1 MRHNV
6 EMSACK
12 TVTRWP
18 DNYNHNPVNKSIIC
32 GCCCGDAT
40 AAAAEDSRIDILMKS
55 SISCLMRYPVQHLCM
70 IAGFDPVLQI
80 QAGHDLFGVG
90 RESIDLTFG
99 GVTIVTAVVATL
111 LGGWAL
117 DRVGSSIKNA
127 MLLNGNCM
135 SCS

>member
-1 MRHNV
+1 M
-6 EMSACK
+6 
-12 TVTRWP
+12 
-18 DNYNHNPVNKSIIC
+18 
-32 GCCCGDAT
+32 
-40 AAAAEDSRIDILMKS
+40 
-55 SISCLMRYPVQHLCM
+55 
-70 IAGFDPVLQI
+70 LQI

-135 SCS
+135 SSSRSPPVHNTQHVTGVC

>member
-1 MRHNV
+1 
-6 EMSACK
+6 
-12 TVTRWP
+12 
-18 DNYNHNPVNKSIIC
+18 
-32 GCCCGDAT
+32 
-40 AAAAEDSRIDILMKS
+40 
-55 SISCLMRYPVQHLCM
+55 M
-70 IAGFDPVLQI
+70 IAGFDPVVQI

-127 MLLNGNCM
+127 MLLNGNCT
-135 SCS
+135 SSS